1 MKKMI
6 FSAAAFAVV
15 AVSTAVVAPTTSEA
29 IPAFARQTGAAC
41 LSCHFQTFP
50 TLSPMGRSFKE
61 GAFTD
66 VGEQGLIEDELL
78 SITES
83 LNFTMVLRPQFNSTT
98 IDAAAAINADIAA
111 GNAPGT
117 TVAGTVSTYGIGDQV
132 LMFGGRVGSNTGT
145 FVEWDAADAGPSAN
159 FQLLSSW
166 DMGDAKIGV
175 DFWKAGFGE
184 TSGMEVGSTFGQH
197 GGALNGKGVSASNIL
212 SGNAPGA
219 MGGVTFFYAN
229 DMVNASVTALTDLA
243 DGATSMGWKFA
254 PSARVFFHVESGDFE
269 YGLGGGITSGST
281 GIGAAVVDMKKWM
294 VDAQAQ
300 GSIGDMMVGIY
311 ADYAQAGASATN
323 VFTGG
328 LGKSDGYSIRA
339 NATVVHGVILGAGY
353 GVMND
358 RAVAG
363 GAAVKTKQWQVSGEY
378 EIYQNFVVFATYNV
392 TKVGNA
398 ETKSTTIDIEAL
410 L

>member
-50 TLSPMGRSFKE
+50 TLSAMGRAFKE

-78 SITES
+78 SITDS
-83 LNFTMVLRPQFNSTT
+83 VNLTMVLRPQFNSTT
-98 IDAAAAINADIAA
+98 NAA
-111 GNAPGT
+111 GIT
-117 TVAGTVSTYGIGDQV
+117 TKTFGIGDQV

-145 FVEWDAADAGPSAN
+145 FVEYDGTFAN

-166 DMGDAKIGV
+166 DFDDFKAGV
-175 DFWKAGFGE
+175 DFWAAGFGE

-197 GGALNGKGVSASNIL
+197 GGALNGKNVSASNII
-212 SGNAPGA
+212 SGTVAGT
-219 MGGVTFFYAN
+219 MGGVTFFFAN
-229 DMVNASVTALTDLA
+229 DMVNASITALTDQA
-243 DGATSMGWKFA
+243 DGATNVSWKFA
-254 PSARVFFHVESGDFE
+254 PSARVFFHQEVGDFE
-269 YGLGGGITSGST
+269 LGFGGGLTQGTT
-281 GIGAAVVDMKKWM
+281 GTGLTAKDMKKWM
-294 VDAQAQ
+294 IDAQAQ
-300 GSIGDMMVGIY
+300 GTLGDMQVGIY
-311 ADYAQAGASATN
+311 ADYAKAGASATN
-323 VFTGG
+323 AFLGANTGQ
-328 LGKSDGYSIRA
+328 SDGFSIRA

-353 GVMND
+353 GVMNTNTL
-358 RAVAG
+358 AGIGNVAS
-363 GAAVKTKQWQVSGEY
+363 KLTQWQISGEY
-378 EIYQNFVVFATYNV
+378 EIYQNFVIFATYNNSKTV
-392 TKVGNA
+392 TGALTATVK
-398 ETKSTTIDIEAL
+398 KTTIDIEAL

>member
-1 MKKMI
+1 MKKII

-41 LSCHFQTFP
+41 LACHFQTFP
-50 TLSPMGRSFKE
+50 TLAPMGRAFKE

-66 VGEQGLIEDELL
+66 VGDQGLIEDELL

-98 IDAAAAINADIAA
+98 TAA
-111 GNAPGT
+111 GT
-117 TVAGTVSTYGIGDQV
+117 TKTFGIGDQV

-166 DMGDAKIGV
+166 DMGDAKVGV

-184 TSGMEVGSTFGQH
+184 TSGMEIGSTFGQH
-197 GGALNGKGVSASNIL
+197 GGALNGKGVSASNII
-212 SGNAPGA
+212 SGVPGGT

-229 DMVNASVTALTDLA
+229 DFVNASITALTDHA
-243 DGATSMGWKFA
+243 DGATSMAWKFA
-254 PSARVFFHVESGDFE
+254 PSARIFFHQETGDFE
-269 YGLGGGITSGST
+269 IGIGGGLTSGST
-281 GIGAAVVDMKKWM
+281 GAGASPLAVPPGTTVDMKKWM
-294 VDAQAQ
+294 VDFQAQ
-300 GSIGDMMVGIY
+300 GSVGDMLVGIY

-323 VFTGG
+323 VFTAGT
-328 LGKSDGYSIRA
+328 GKSDGFSIRG

-353 GVMND
+353 GIMNT
-358 RAVAG
+358 RLTAG
-363 GAAVKTKQWQVSGEY
+363 ATPTKLTQWQISGEY
-378 EIYQNFVVFATYNV
+378 EIYQNFVVFATYNNSK
-392 TKVGNA
+392 TVGPLGVSTT
-398 ETKSTTIDIEAL
+398 TKSTTIDIEAL